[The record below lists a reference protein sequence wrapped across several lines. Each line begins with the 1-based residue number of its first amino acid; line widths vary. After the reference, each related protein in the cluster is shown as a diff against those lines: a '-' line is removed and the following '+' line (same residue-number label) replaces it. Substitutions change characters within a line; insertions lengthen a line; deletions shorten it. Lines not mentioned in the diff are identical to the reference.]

1 MCRKCKVLILWLVLV
16 LILSGC
22 GHEEVWNPDNDITI
36 VAREDGSGTRGA
48 FTELFALEQ
57 EEGGK
62 LLDMTTLEAQI
73 TNSTAVTIGTV
84 AEDEYAIGYI
94 SYGSLNQSVKALAID
109 GAKISEETI
118 KSGDY
123 QIARPFNIVTKTYK
137 ESSEVADFIHFIKS
151 RQGQKVV
158 SEAGFVS
165 LEADADYK
173 SSGLSGKLVVG
184 GSSSVSPVM
193 EKLIEAYQQANPQME
208 VEMQSTDSTTGATAT
223 LEGGYDIGMISRD
236 LKPSEGS
243 RGLQATVIAVDGI
256 AIIVNKLNDLDALTS
271 AEVQKI
277 YLGEAMTWEAVTQ
290 R

>member
-22 GHEEVWNPDNDITI
+22 GHEEAWNPDNDITI

-208 VEMQSTDSTTGATAT
+208 VEMQSTDSTTGVTAT